1 MKTILVDAINT
12 LVFPNWKIDQELYNL
27 LEEYPNPKLVL
38 SNANQEQI
46 KNFWLDKIP
55 YELFT
60 LSHNPEKT
68 NPDYYQ
74 KLLEEYNL
82 STEDVVYFEHN
93 PDAVSTAQSIGVTT
107 LYFDKDKRELDQ
119 VRNFLDKNLSS

>member
-12 LVFPNWKIDQELYNL
+12 LVFPDWKLDQKLYNL

>member
-68 NPDYYQ
+68 NPYYYQ